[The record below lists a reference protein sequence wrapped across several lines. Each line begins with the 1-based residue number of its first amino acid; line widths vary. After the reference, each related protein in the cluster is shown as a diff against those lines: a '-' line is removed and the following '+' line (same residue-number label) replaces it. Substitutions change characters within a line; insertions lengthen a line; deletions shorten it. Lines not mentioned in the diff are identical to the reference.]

1 MISIQDFTMMRG
13 TQVLLDHAQAT
24 VYPGQKVGIIGRNGC
39 GKSSLFSAITG
50 AVLGESGKISLPKDT
65 IIAQVSQQTPAL
77 DISAKEYVIQG
88 DHELA
93 ELNRKRDQAYATGDG
108 EKIALIEDEIGCK
121 GGWTISSR
129 AEELLHGLGFAESE
143 MQKAVKEFSGGW
155 RMRLNLA
162 QALICRSK
170 LLLLDEPT
178 NHLDLDT
185 VIFLENWLRAY
196 QGTILC
202 ISHDRDFL
210 DRFCSHIL
218 HFEAQ
223 KLVMYTGAYS
233 DYERLRAERIRREKA
248 ARAKEEAALA
258 HMQSFVDRF
267 RAKATKAKQAQSMLK
282 AIDRM
287 KLTAV
292 TQEESPYSVRFF
304 EPERTVDVLAT
315 LTDVDAGYGEQEI
328 ILHKINQM
336 LLAGDRIG
344 LLGRNGQGKSTF
356 IKTLCGVLAPVHGTV
371 TLGKGIRIGY
381 FAQHELESLK
391 GGMSALD
398 HLRALDPLAKDK
410 DLRSFLGSFSFSG
423 DKALSLVSTMS
434 GGEQAR
440 LALAIIAYQKP
451 NLLLL
456 DEPTNHLDLD
466 MREALSVALA
476 SYSGALI
483 LVSHDR
489 YLLEAIAEK
498 FWLVDDGK
506 IEEFSGD
513 LNDYQEYLIKKNREF
528 AEKLRQG
535 QAVVSKSA
543 ALESKQQINATG
555 RKSKEQKQQDAAF
568 RQSIRPLK
576 SIIEKLEKD
585 MQKQK
590 DKLSKI
596 DAALADPALYQ
607 NDKTKVESLLKE
619 RAEINTVSK
628 NLEMQ
633 WLEKSDELERK
644 TLEYEQEHP

>member
-1 MISIQDFTMMRG
+1 M
-13 TQVLLDHAQAT
+13 LLDHAQAT
-24 VYPGQKVGIIGRNGC
+24 IYPGQKVGVIGRNGC

-50 AVLGESGKISLPKDT
+50 SISGESGKISLPKDT
-65 IIAQVSQQTPAL
+65 VIAQVAQQTPAL
-77 DISAKEYVIQG
+77 SISAKDYVIEG
-88 DHELA
+88 DRELS
-93 ELNRKRDQAYATGDG
+93 ELNQKREQAYASGDG

-185 VIFLENWLRAY
+185 VIFLENWLRSY

-248 ARAKEEAALA
+248 ERAKEEATLA

-267 RAKATKAKQAQSMLK
+267 RFKASKAKQAQSMLK

-292 TQEESPYSVRFF
+292 TQEESPYSIRFF
-304 EPERTVDVLAT
+304 DPERTVDVLAT

-328 ILHKINQM
+328 ILHKINHM

-356 IKTLCGVLAPVHGTV
+356 IKTLCGVLAPVHGSV

-440 LALAIIAYQKP
+440 LALAMIAYQKP

-476 SYSGALI
+476 SYPGALI

-506 IEEFSGD
+506 IEEFAGD
-513 LNDYQEYLIKKNREF
+513 LNDYQDYLIKKNREF

-576 SIIEKLEKD
+576 SAIEKLEKA

-596 DAALADPALYQ
+596 DEVLADPAIYQ
-607 NDKTKVESLLKE
+607 NDKAKVEALLKE
-619 RAEINTVSK
+619 RAEESAVSED
-628 NLEMQ
+628 LEMQ
-633 WLEKSDELERK
+633 WLEKSDELEKK
-644 TLEYEQEHP
+644 TLEYEKETS

>member
-233 DYERLRAERIRREKA
+233 DYERLRAERIRREKN

-356 IKTLCGVLAPVHGTV
+356 IKSLCGVLAPVHGTV

-607 NDKTKVESLLKE
+607 TDKTKVESLLKE
-619 RAEINTVSK
+619 RAEINTVSE

>member
-619 RAEINTVSK
+619 RAEINTVSE

>member
-13 TQVLLDHAQAT
+13 TQVLLDHTQAT

-619 RAEINTVSK
+619 RAEINTVSE

>member
-24 VYPGQKVGIIGRNGC
+24 IYPGQKVGVIGRNGC

-50 AVLGESGKISLPKDT
+50 SISGESGKISLPKDT
-65 IIAQVSQQTPAL
+65 VIAQVAQQTPAL
-77 DISAKEYVIQG
+77 SISAKDYVIEG
-88 DHELA
+88 DRELS
-93 ELNRKRDQAYATGDG
+93 ELNQKREQAYASGDG

-185 VIFLENWLRAY
+185 VIFLENWLRSY

-248 ARAKEEAALA
+248 ERAKEEATLA

-267 RAKATKAKQAQSMLK
+267 RFKASKAKQAQSMLK

-292 TQEESPYSVRFF
+292 TQEESPYSIRFF
-304 EPERTVDVLAT
+304 DPERTVDVLAT

-328 ILHKINQM
+328 ILHKINHM

-356 IKTLCGVLAPVHGTV
+356 IKTLCGVLAPVHGSV

-440 LALAIIAYQKP
+440 LALAMIAYQKP

-476 SYSGALI
+476 SYPGALI

-506 IEEFSGD
+506 IEEFAGD
-513 LNDYQEYLIKKNREF
+513 LNDYQDYLIKKNREF

-576 SIIEKLEKD
+576 SAIEKLEKA

-596 DAALADPALYQ
+596 DEVLADPAIYQ
-607 NDKTKVESLLKE
+607 NDKAKVEALLKE
-619 RAEINTVSK
+619 RAEESAVSED
-628 NLEMQ
+628 LEMQ
-633 WLEKSDELERK
+633 WLEKSDELEKK
-644 TLEYEQEHP
+644 TLEYEKETS